1 MVKLAVGS
9 ALKVNRVRII
19 QRPLRVMRSIPGGP
33 QTCRNGGIAL
43 EARLA
48 CRICGAEPSHPFGHS
63 VLLRAS
69 SRHPMR
75 QRSAGLIQETVLR
88 HHLGGA
94 HGPGWLSGRVLP
106 AFQKTGSCRPD
117 PAQPQAPREAH
128 ACQGP
133 VVATPINPPGGHAA
147 ALRDGHVSHDA
158 DRLAARRARRAAAAR
173 NVRSGGTASPVP
185 KYISSGVCPRN
196 AE

>member
-19 QRPLRVMRSIPGGP
+19 QRPLHVMRSIPGGP

-106 AFQKTGSCRPD
+106 AFQKTGSAVLIRRSHRHL
-117 PAQPQAPREAH
+117 ARRT
-128 ACQGP
+128 P
-133 VVATPINPPGGHAA
+133 VRGRWLQRLSAPGGHAA

-173 NVRSGGTASPVP
+173 NVRSGGTATPVP